1 MNTKNSKRILA
12 LFLLANVAWAGI
24 NAVVKLIPPTPDTTL
39 VLVNQV
45 GYYPFDNDK
54 RAILQIDFR
63 PPGFENQVPFQ
74 VENLQNSAIALSG
87 NLSYL
92 GQLWG
97 HYYYEVNISDLRIEG
112 RYQVAVHTGVTYNS
126 PLSISRLR

>member
-54 RAILQIDFR
+54 RAILQIDFVR
-63 PPGFENQVPFQ
+63 QGLKINYHFKLKTYKIP
-74 VENLQNSAIALSG
+74 
-87 NLSYL
+87 
-92 GQLWG
+92 QL
-97 HYYYEVNISDLRIEG
+97 H
-112 RYQVAVHTGVTYNS
+112 
-126 PLSISRLR
+126 